1 MALLYSQ
8 DFQADK
14 VEIQGLTLHSQP
26 CKVSLMTT
34 NRTAHGVQFTECPAC
49 HNPIGTRGLARHL
62 AAHKGAIVAPTA
74 KKLPVLDRA
83 ALAVLRDPSKA
94 AGYKTT
100 AKKLIRLGYLT
111 EAHEVTETGQA
122 RIA

>member
-1 MALLYSQ
+1 
-8 DFQADK
+8 
-14 VEIQGLTLHSQP
+14 
-26 CKVSLMTT
+26 MTT
-34 NRTAHGVQFTECPAC
+34 NRMAHGVQFSKCPVC
-49 HNPIGTRGLARHL
+49 LGTVGTRGLARHI
-62 AAHKGAIVAPTA
+62 AGHNGTATTGTA
-74 KKLPVLDRA
+74 KKAPALDRA

-111 EAHEVTETGQA
+111 ETHEVTETGRA

>member
-1 MALLYSQ
+1 
-8 DFQADK
+8 
-14 VEIQGLTLHSQP
+14 
-26 CKVSLMTT
+26 MTT
-34 NRTAHGVQFTECPAC
+34 NRMAHGVQFTACPTC
-49 HNPIGTRGLARHL
+49 KLPIGTRGLARHM
-62 AAHKGAIVAPTA
+62 AAHEGTIVAPTA
-74 KKLPVLDRA
+74 KKLPALDRA

-111 EAHEVTETGQA
+111 ETHEVTEAGKA